1 MLEILPAECVKAFL
15 STWVGA
21 SVEADDRRISPPIFP
36 DHHRLL
42 SISNLLPLRCYSR
55 LL

>member
-21 SVEADDRRISPPIFP
+21 SVEAGNRRISPPIFP
-36 DHHRLL
+36 NHHRLL
-42 SISNLLPLRCYSR
+42 SILNFI
-55 LL
+55 